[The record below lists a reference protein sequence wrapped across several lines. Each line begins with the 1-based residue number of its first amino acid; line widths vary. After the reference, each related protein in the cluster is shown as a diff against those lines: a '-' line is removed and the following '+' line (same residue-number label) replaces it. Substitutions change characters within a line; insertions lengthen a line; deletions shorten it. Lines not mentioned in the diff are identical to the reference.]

1 MIRDKPTS
9 ARKIWKKHYYI
20 WPVPTLHI
28 FFQKNASY
36 CISEG
41 LNYQMEIF
49 CQRKEE
55 LKSQNCCAV
64 AKLFSYMFIKYFVYK
79 RPGKTYALERLVKN
93 PSISSYDKSALPP
106 AWLKC
111 AISPSFV
118 KNCKVSLAPCSS
130 RDLATGPLVSLY
142 AWDLHTKKL
151 WKYLILIYVGLGKP
165 DKISVK
171 TFLRTL
177 CRASSTR

>member
-1 MIRDKPTS
+1 MDLFNYSKPCHQQKAKPWMIREKPTP
-9 ARKIWKKHYYI
+9 ARKIWKKKNYYI

-49 CQRKEE
+49 YQRKEE
-55 LKSQNCCAV
+55 LKSQNCCAM
-64 AKLFSYMFIKYFVYK
+64 AKLFSHIFIKYFVYK
-79 RPGKTYALERLVKN
+79 RPGKTYALERLVKK

-118 KNCKVSLAPCSS
+118 KNCKEISLAHCSS
-130 RDLATGPLVSLY
+130 KDLTTGPPVSLY
-142 AWDLHTKKL
+142 AWDLPIKKL
-151 WKYLILIYVGLGKP
+151 WKY
-165 DKISVK
+165 
-171 TFLRTL
+171 
-177 CRASSTR
+177 